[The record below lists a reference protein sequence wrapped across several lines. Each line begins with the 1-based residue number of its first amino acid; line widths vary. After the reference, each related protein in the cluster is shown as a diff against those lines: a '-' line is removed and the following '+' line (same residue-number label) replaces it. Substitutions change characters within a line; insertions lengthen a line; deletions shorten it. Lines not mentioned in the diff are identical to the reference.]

1 MTKLQELA
9 DKYYVEAITGK
20 LPLSILSDCR
30 KNDIDPQE
38 VMKLIFKRNIKED
51 KQVNKIFEMAQKWF
65 IPLTQTNMTPPQHIA
80 LDEECRKEGI
90 SRDTVI
96 DCAGVIIEGKWG
108 DLLITDDN
116 RDTINTIAE
125 KYYDKPH
132 LHNRCIEL
140 CNACKV
146 PALSVAYMMEKMCA
160 AQEAPPTS
168 STKIVIKVS
177 K

>member
-1 MTKLQELA
+1 MNKLQELTN
-9 DKYYVEAITGK
+9 KYYTQATTGQ
-20 LPLSILSDCR
+20 LPLSILSDCIQNDVDPR
-30 KNDIDPQE
+30 ELMKN
-38 VMKLIFKRNIKED
+38 IFVTNIKED
-51 KQVNKIFEMAQKWF
+51 SNAKKVFKMAQEWF
-65 IPLTQTNMTPPQHIA
+65 IPLTQTNMTSQQHIA
-80 LDEECRKEGI
+80 LDAQCIKEGI
-90 SRDTVI
+90 SRDTLIHCV
-96 DCAGVIIEGKWG
+96 GVIVEGHWG

-125 KYYDKPH
+125 RYYDKPH
-132 LHNRCIEL
+132 LHHRCIEL

-146 PALSVAYMMEKMCA
+146 PVLSVAYMMEKMCA